1 LQGTAYEE
9 LFQERLWIE
18 SLGIGLGV
26 WEGTYSRD
34 NRPWL
39 RWYDAEEHW
48 IPTIEEREQVERQ
61 RADLAEQQ
69 VELERQGRLEEQEA
83 RLQAEQQAEQERQ
96 RATQAEQQTEQER
109 QRATQAEQ
117 RATLLAERLRAMG
130 IEPDSL

>member
-1 LQGTAYEE
+1 VPYYVLFDKLTNNFRMFELQGTAYEE

-18 SLGIGLGV
+18 ALGIGLGV

-39 RWYDAEEHW
+39 RWYDAEENW

-61 RADLAEQQ
+61 RADLSEQQ
-69 VELERQGRLEEQEA
+69 VELERQGRLE
-83 RLQAEQQAEQERQ
+83 
-96 RATQAEQQTEQER
+96 AEQQTEQER

-117 RATLLAERLRAMG
+117 RAALLAERLRAMG
-130 IEPDSL
+130 IDPDSL